1 LSHIFN
7 PPDLVH
13 FRTAADNNLVHTVES
28 KFPGV
33 KFVDVTESPE
43 DPDDLWVNVTKI
55 KDSDK
60 LMELFDYCS
69 EMSADILMN
78 YGYHMLVMPVK

>member
-1 LSHIFN
+1 MRLNFKQQELI
-7 PPDLVH
+7 D
-13 FRTAADNNLVHTVES
+13 NLVHTVES